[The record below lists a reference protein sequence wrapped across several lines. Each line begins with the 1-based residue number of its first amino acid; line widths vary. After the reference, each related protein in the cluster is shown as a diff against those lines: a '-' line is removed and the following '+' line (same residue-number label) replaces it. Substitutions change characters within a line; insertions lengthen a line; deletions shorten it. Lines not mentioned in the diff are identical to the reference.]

1 MSFQRPTLPELLERA
16 DQDFTS
22 RLPDADSRLRRS
34 ALGAIGRVHAGAV
47 HGLYGF
53 LADNALQGLPD
64 TATGD
69 VLLRWAATFGVETKA
84 AEPATGEI
92 EVTGADGVEVD
103 AGVMLQRLDGAE
115 YVTTDS
121 AIITAGTATVPVEA
135 VTPGEGGEAEAG
147 VKMTFV
153 SPIAGVSAGAVVAV
167 GGLTGGAD
175 AEDPEDLR
183 ARLLERLRQPPHGGN
198 AADYVR
204 WAKEVPGVTRAWVY
218 PLKNGLGTVGVTF
231 VMDGREDIIP
241 EAGDVADVE
250 DWIEERRPV
259 TAEVDVYAPTPV
271 DLDLTIHLVPDTPEG
286 RLAIEANL
294 RDMLA
299 RDAEPGGTILISRI
313 REAVSIAAGETD
325 NTITTPS
332 ANVTHDADELAVLGD
347 ITWS

>member
-1 MSFQRPTLPELLERA
+1 MPFQRPTLPELLERA
-16 DQDFTS
+16 DQDFTG
-22 RLPDADSRLRRS
+22 RLPGGDSRLRRS

-84 AEPATGEI
+84 AEPATGEVT
-92 EVTGADGVEVD
+92 VTGANGVTVN

-121 AIITAGTATVPVEA
+121 AVIAGGTAAVPVEA
-135 VTPGEGGEAEAG
+135 VTPGEDGQAEAG
-147 VKMTFV
+147 TQLTFV
-153 SPIAGVSAGAVVAV
+153 SPVAGVSAGAVVAA

-241 EAGDVADVE
+241 EAGDVADVAA
-250 DWIEERRPV
+250 WIGDRRPV
-259 TAEVDVYAPTPV
+259 TADVDVYAPTPV
-271 DLDLTIHLVPDTPEG
+271 ALNLTIDLTPDTAEG
-286 RLAIEANL
+286 RLAVEANL

-325 NTITTPS
+325 NVISTPT
-332 ANVTHDADELAVLGD
+332 ANVTHDPDELAVLGV
-347 ITWS
+347 ITWA